1 MPAISTLP
9 GLFNDI
15 KTKFEGTNQEVTN
28 FIQFLNFIQSQG
40 MMNDFTILSQFT
52 SPLRFY
58 NTFSVIEDLS
68 PQGEKDLR

>member
-58 NTFSVIEDLS
+58 NTFSVIEDL
-68 PQGEKDLR
+68 GEKDLR